1 MKLRHLLAVTLL
13 STATCALPL
22 NAQTPTPQQHPSVV
36 AHPRV
41 DADDKTYPMDQIVT
55 ATVHDAWLL
64 SGKNEEAFFDIVEQ
78 LAQFSA
84 QKRGL
89 TLPNSDAA
97 GRRMGEMIK
106 TRAKADHDQ
115 LLYAIVD
122 QAVRTLAKGPT
133 TTARSASAAK

>member
-1 MKLRHLLAVTLL
+1 MNARRILATTLLAAGTLTFS
-13 STATCALPL
+13 STAFAAP
-22 NAQTPTPQQHPSVV
+22 APQQPSVT
-36 AHPRV
+36 AHPQ
-41 DADDKTYPMDQIVT
+41 ADPTDKTYPLEQIVV

-89 TLPNSDAA
+89 TLPNSAAA

-106 TRAKADHDQ
+106 VKARADRDQ
-115 LLYAIVD
+115 LLYAVVD
-122 QAVRTLAKGPT
+122 QAVRTLGTK
-133 TTARSASAAK
+133 TTATNTPPAK

>member
-1 MKLRHLLAVTLL
+1 MKLRLFLAASVLATTSLCLPASSLQASPAQQPEVT
-13 STATCALPL
+13 
-22 NAQTPTPQQHPSVV
+22 
-36 AHPRV
+36 AHPQA
-41 DADDKTYPMDQIVT
+41 DANDKTYPLDQIVT

-89 TLPNSDAA
+89 TLPDTAAA
-97 GRRMGEMIK
+97 GRKMGLMIK
-106 TRAKADHDQ
+106 TRAKTDHDQ

-122 QAVRTLAKGPT
+122 QAVRTLGVKA
-133 TTARSASAAK
+133 TAAAK

>member
-1 MKLRHLLAVTLL
+1 MKLRLFLAASVLATASLCLPALSLQASPVQQPQVT
-13 STATCALPL
+13 
-22 NAQTPTPQQHPSVV
+22 
-36 AHPRV
+36 AHPQA
-41 DADDKTYPMDQIVT
+41 DANDKTYPLDQIVT

-89 TLPNSDAA
+89 TLPDTAVA
-97 GRRMGEMIK
+97 GRKMGLMIK

-122 QAVRTLAKGPT
+122 EAVRTLGVKAT
-133 TTARSASAAK
+133 ASAK

>member
-1 MKLRHLLAVTLL
+1 MKARLLLAISLL
-13 STATCALPL
+13 AATALSMSASGV
-22 NAQTPTPQQHPSVV
+22 QTPAQQQPSVT
-36 AHPRV
+36 AHPQT
-41 DADDKTYPMDQIVT
+41 DANDKTYPMDQIVT

-89 TLPNSDAA
+89 TLPDSEAA
-97 GRRMGEMIK
+97 GRRMGLMIK

-122 QAVRTLAKGPT
+122 QAVRTLGTK
-133 TTARSASAAK
+133 SMASAAK